1 MHSGSKSVSVQT
13 IILIVVLYVGGAALS
28 SCGNQSDPIAM
39 SLGNAYVGSANLQ
52 LYTELEAGADIS
64 AELKFG
70 DPVRLLRRRRNFYFV
85 RGPAGAEGWTHRT
98 NLFNERQVSEM
109 RALAQ
114 WAAGAF
120 PQGEARVFATL
131 NVHNHPNRSAPTIF
145 QIHEDER
152 VTFLAHE
159 RHAREPYN
167 PGPLVETAGVPPE
180 RSTEKPASS
189 EANEDEGIAEP
200 PSPPEAPPVPSS
212 WLRLSG
218 LSTERIASLAEEG
231 ILDGPSVPSSRSSGE
246 LWTLVRNADGLA
258 GWALQSRLVAA
269 IPDTVAQYS
278 EGARITSYFALA
290 PAGTDGKQNHWLW
303 TTLKTSNAA
312 YTFDSYRVFIWNSRL
327 HRFETSLIVR
337 DVEGYLPVEISKSDT
352 GVPRFRLAVRERG
365 GLIFRRTYE
374 LNGMHTR
381 LVQSV
386 PWPNY
391 DPLRQPNIMQRLP
404 ELPSVLPLEN
414 PGNPG
419 VWENTKSGINDLFA
433 RIFGG

>member
-1 MHSGSKSVSVQT
+1 MHSGSKLVS
-13 IILIVVLYVGGAALS
+13 IRSFFLILLCVGAGVLS
-28 SCGNQSDPIAM
+28 SCGNQSDAIVS
-39 SLGNAYVGSANLQ
+39 SLGSAYVGSAQLQ
-52 LYTELEAGADIS
+52 LYTELEASADIS

-70 DPVRLLRRRRNFYFV
+70 DPVKLLRRRRNFYFV

-114 WAAGAF
+114 WAEGAF

-152 VTFLAHE
+152 VTVLAHE
-159 RHAREPYN
+159 RHAREPYD
-167 PGPLVETAGVPPE
+167 PGPLVEATGTAPE
-180 RSTEKPASS
+180 RSTEKPASGEAS
-189 EANEDEGIAEP
+189 EGEETVEP
-200 PSPPEAPPVPSS
+200 PSPPAPPPVPSS

-218 LSTERIASLAEEG
+218 LSPDRIASLAEEG
-231 ILDGPSVPSSRSSGE
+231 ILDGPSVPSSQSSGE
-246 LWTLVRNADGLA
+246 LWTLVRNGDGLA
-258 GWALQSRLVAA
+258 GWALQGRLVAA

-312 YTFDSYRVFIWNSRL
+312 YAFDSYRVFTWNGRL

-337 DVEGYLPVEISKSDT
+337 DVEGYLPIELSKSDT
-352 GVPRFRLAVRERG
+352 GAPRFRLAVRERG

-374 LNGMHTR
+374 LDGLHTR
-381 LVQSV
+381 LIQSV

-391 DPLRQPNIMQRLP
+391 DPLRQPHIMDRLP
-404 ELPSVLPLEN
+404 ELPTALLPEN
-414 PGNPG
+414 PGDPG
-419 VWENTKSGINDLFA
+419 IWESTKKGINNLFA